1 MKKDPC
7 EECLVRACC
16 KIQEFAM
23 WWKCGCD
30 PYELYK
36 LWQHLSYHR
45 NDEHQ
50 YSRIQ
55 SHNNA
60 RIMDRRMKQLKE
72 RCHEERPM

>member
-7 EECLVRACC
+7 ETCLVRACC

-30 PYELYK
+30 IYEIYK
-36 LWQHLSYHR
+36 LWQHLSY
-45 NDEHQ
+45 
-50 YSRIQ
+50 SSIQ
-55 SHNNA
+55 SYNNT

-72 RCHEERPM
+72 RCHEERSM